1 MTTSDEKAEM
11 EQLDALLEQ
20 ERKALLAGDLQEIAT
35 LYDQKERLIE
45 ALNMSEHRDLAHL
58 MRLDGKVR
66 RNQLLLNG
74 ALEGIRSVTQRMAA
88 LQQVRQSLETYDRD
102 GQKKR
107 IDIRTDHSVEKRA

>member
-1 MTTSDEKAEM
+1 MTKSDETPEI

-20 ERKALLAGDLQEIAT
+20 ERKALLAGDLQEIAL

-45 ALNMSEHRDLAHL
+45 ALNASEHRDLANL
-58 MRLDGKVR
+58 MQLDGKVR

-74 ALEGIRSVTQRMAA
+74 ALEGIRTVTQRMAA

-102 GQKKR
+102 GQKQR
-107 IDIRTDHSVEKRA
+107 IDVRSDHSVEKRA